1 MTAFPAPE
9 AATEASDLA
18 TWNTVVGQ
26 AFGEIAVDAPAGG
39 FRAGLRH
46 RSWGGLAVS
55 MVDSTPAHVEGCLR
69 PGASPGDA
77 GGCFL
82 LLGVLGHTTVSQ
94 CGHDALLGPG
104 DLTVVC
110 QGEPYCIEFSE
121 AHRMQVL
128 AVPKLDG
135 RSALDAHVA
144 RCHASCEAPL
154 LGGFMAQLA
163 AIDDACAPVLDGQAG
178 VHLALDLLALSWPRP
193 RDDEST
199 DRRALAVWAPRVL
212 ERIERELC
220 DPGLDAQALGHA
232 LGISARYVQMV
243 FAQRG
248 STVTAHLQERRLQRA
263 AQRLREPGAASISE
277 VALDVGFSDL
287 SHFCRCFR
295 RRFGCTAREWRLRG

>member
-1 MTAFPAPE
+1 MQ
-9 AATEASDLA
+9 ASDLA
-18 TWNTVVGQ
+18 TWNKVVGS
-26 AFGEIAVDAPAGG
+26 AFGEITVEASARG

-69 PGASPGDA
+69 PSALCGEA

-82 LLGVLGHTTVSQ
+82 LLDVLGHTTVSQ
-94 CGHDALLGPG
+94 GGHDALLGPG
-104 DLTVVC
+104 ELTVVR
-110 QGEPYCIEFSE
+110 QGEPYRIEFGE

-128 AVPKLDG
+128 AVPELDG
-135 RSALDAHVA
+135 RSTLDAHVA
-144 RCHASCEAPL
+144 RRHASHEVPL

-163 AIDDACAPVLDGQAG
+163 AIDDARAPLLDGRAG

-193 RDDEST
+193 RDNEGT
-199 DRRALAVWAPRVL
+199 DRRALGAWTPRVL
-212 ERIERELC
+212 DRIERELC
-220 DPGLDAQALGHA
+220 DPALDAQALGRA

-263 AQRLREPGAASISE
+263 AQRLREPGAAPISE
-277 VALDVGFSDL
+277 VALDVGFNDL

-295 RRFGCTAREWRLRG
+295 RRFGCTAREWRSRG